1 MILVQNPLT
10 LLVQNPR
17 RTVKNSQTSLHF
29 FSHLSILCRGPNN
42 ECFHS
47 LYCWSLSSAK
57 YLINNWVLQESKSSK
72 PSLIFSSSA
81 VSSRW
86 FWCKILWWWLFMLI
100 LWYNSFV
107 FDLVSSR
114 CDHWSLMGIKS
125 NVLQLLDAFTSFTPG
140 LLTSHTKYRRSNAKL
155 CSENLKICLL
165 VKPRQFCDH
174 HIISSSFLTHKI
186 NKIWR
191 KKNFG

>member
-1 MILVQNPLT
+1 
-10 LLVQNPR
+10 
-17 RTVKNSQTSLHF
+17 
-29 FSHLSILCRGPNN
+29 
-42 ECFHS
+42 
-47 LYCWSLSSAK
+47 
-57 YLINNWVLQESKSSK
+57 
-72 PSLIFSSSA
+72 
-81 VSSRW
+81 
-86 FWCKILWWWLFMLI
+86 MLI

-186 NKIWR
+186 NPIWR
-191 KKNFG
+191 KILFGYRLGRGCSGCWQKVFCKMFKYFGFICFLNRAGMPLWEVRDKRREDRRDCD

>member
-1 MILVQNPLT
+1 
-10 LLVQNPR
+10 
-17 RTVKNSQTSLHF
+17 
-29 FSHLSILCRGPNN
+29 
-42 ECFHS
+42 
-47 LYCWSLSSAK
+47 
-57 YLINNWVLQESKSSK
+57 
-72 PSLIFSSSA
+72 
-81 VSSRW
+81 
-86 FWCKILWWWLFMLI
+86 MLI

-191 KKNFG
+191 KKNSDKDLEEAVLDVDQKVFCKILKQLKYFGFICFLNRAGMPLWEVRDKRREDRRDCD